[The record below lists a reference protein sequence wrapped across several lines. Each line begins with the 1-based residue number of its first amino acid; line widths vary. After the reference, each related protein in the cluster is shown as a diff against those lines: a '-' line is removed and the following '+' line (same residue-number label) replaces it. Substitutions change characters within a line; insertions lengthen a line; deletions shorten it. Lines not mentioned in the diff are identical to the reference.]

1 MKKQDGIT
9 LVALITTIIVL
20 VILAGITIKNIKGDG
35 TIRRA
40 ENTATTYDITTAE
53 ADLKMAVTQCYS
65 LYGNLDNLSNFLD
78 KEIWTL
84 TRPLL
89 TGVLYKATTKD
100 GYSFNVKNDGTIELE
115 NNSGSLISQ

>member
-65 LYGNLDNLSNFLD
+65 LYGNR
-78 KEIWTL
+78 IV
-84 TRPLL
+84 
-89 TGVLYKATTKD
+89 G
-100 GYSFNVKNDGTIELE
+100 
-115 NNSGSLISQ
+115 